1 MSFLIFAGTYR
12 EAYLYAQENRI
23 SDWKFVTGPEQLQG
37 IRSAEAALVG
47 TFWYSK
53 NAHILK
59 EAANAADITLVANGH
74 QVNA

>member
-1 MSFLIFAGTYR
+1 MPFLIFAGNYR

-23 SDWKFVTGPEQLQG
+23 SDWKFVTSPTQLQG

-53 NAHILK
+53 NAHLLK
-59 EAANAADITLVANGH
+59 EAADAADIKLVANG
-74 QVNA
+74 QEVNA